1 MRLNFEFCRSNVDIN
16 MKIFLFPKITLLM
29 KMNNKTTLYDEKVC
43 QDKIKHVAG
52 EKVLFVL

>member
-1 MRLNFEFCRSNVDIN
+1 
-16 MKIFLFPKITLLM
+16 M
-29 KMNNKTTLYDEKVC
+29 KMNNKTTLYDEKVY

>member
-1 MRLNFEFCRSNVDIN
+1 
-16 MKIFLFPKITLLM
+16 M

>member
-1 MRLNFEFCRSNVDIN
+1 
-16 MKIFLFPKITLLM
+16 M

-52 EKVLFVL
+52 EKVSPMKDSFISPKRQRV